1 MIGSLYA
8 GVSGLKANTDA
19 MSVIG
24 DNIANVNT
32 TGFKGSDSSFANVLN
47 QSMGGGSGNQ
57 IGSGVTMTGVRPD
70 WTQGTTETTGNA
82 TDLAIRGSGFFIV
95 SDENGA
101 SYYTRAGEFD
111 FDKDDNLVNPDG
123 LFVQGYDSSG
133 AFGPITISEE
143 NTSQPQETSGFAVGL
158 NLDAEAALG
167 DTYSNTLTIYDS
179 LGNDIP
185 LTIEF
190 TKQATPAAGGSEWDW
205 SALVPA
211 SVSTA
216 VPVATGTIVF
226 DVDGNLTSPA
236 ANPTIDV
243 TGTGAPAVPLL
254 NGADV
259 LSITW
264 TFLDSSNVSDGSI
277 TGYASASSITSKSQN
292 GYAAGILQGT
302 SVDETGNLIG
312 TYSNGQIETLYQIAL
327 ADFSDYSGLTKMG
340 GNLYAESLTSGQ
352 PLINTAGSGKL
363 GTIAPTSLEMS
374 NVDLATEFTKMIT
387 TQRAFQANS
396 RVITTSDEILTE
408 LMSIKR

>member
-1 MIGSLYA
+1 MIKSLYS

-19 MSVIG
+19 MAVIG

-70 WTQGTTETTGNA
+70 WTQGTMETTGNA
-82 TDLAIRGSGFFIV
+82 TDLAISGSGFFIV

-101 SYYTRAGEFD
+101 SYYTRSGEFN
-111 FDKDDNLVNPDG
+111 FDKDGNLVNPDG

-133 AFGPITISEE
+133 AFGPITILEE
-143 NTSQPQETSGFAVGL
+143 NTSQPQETSGFTVGL
-158 NLDAEAALG
+158 NLDAEAVPLV
-167 DTYSNTLTIYDS
+167 DSYSNTLTVYDS

-190 TKQATPAAGGSEWDW
+190 TKTATANEWDW
-205 SALVPA
+205 SATVPTALVG
-211 SVSTA
+211 VGFEE
-216 VPVATGTIVF
+216 VGIGTLLF
-226 DVDGNLTSPA
+226 NPDGTLPDDTDPLISIPLTNGATSP
-236 ANPTIDV
+236 
-243 TGTGAPAVPLL
+243 L
-254 NGADV
+254 NFYWD
-259 LSITW
+259 IYD
-264 TFLDSSNVSDGSI
+264 DSSDHLTAGATKGDV
-277 TGYASASSITSKSQN
+277 TGYASASSTTSQSQN

-340 GNLYAESLTSGQ
+340 GNLYAESLASGQ
-352 PLINTAGSGKL
+352 PLVNTAGSGKL
-363 GTIAPTSLEMS
+363 GTIAPSSLEMS

-396 RVITTSDEILTE
+396 KVITTSDEILTE

>member
-1 MIGSLYA
+1 MIKSLYS

-19 MSVIG
+19 MAVIG

-32 TGFKGSDSSFANVLN
+32 TGFKSSDSSFANVLN

-70 WTQGTTETTGNA
+70 WTQGTMETTGNA
-82 TDLAIRGSGFFIV
+82 TDLAISGSGFFIV
-95 SDENGA
+95 SDDKGA
-101 SYYTRAGEFD
+101 SYYTRAGEFN
-111 FDKDDNLVNPDG
+111 FDKDGNLVNPDG

-143 NTSQPQETSGFAVGL
+143 NTSQPQKTSEFTIGL
-158 NLDAEAALG
+158 NLDAEAVSG
-167 DTYSNTLTIYDS
+167 DTYSNTLTVYDS

-190 TKQATPAAGGSEWDW
+190 TKNVTTPGSGWDVTASIPATAGTGAVVS
-205 SALVPA
+205 VA
-211 SVSTA
+211 SLT
-216 VPVATGTIVF
+216 F
-226 DVDGNLTSPA
+226 DADGNLTVPA
-236 ANPTIDV
+236 ADPTITLTLTNGATASQVITWDLIDDV
-243 TGTGAPAVPLL
+243 TATS
-254 NGADV
+254 NGDV
-259 LSITW
+259 
-264 TFLDSSNVSDGSI
+264 
-277 TGYASASSITSKSQN
+277 TGYASASSTTSQSQN
-292 GYAAGILQGT
+292 GYTAGILHGT

-363 GTIAPTSLEMS
+363 GTIAPSSLEMS